1 MPTLRRTVI
10 IRESDMSAFTRRCIK
25 LYDRID
31 FEALTYKELQQENM
45 INALKGES
53 HPTYRVLPDVYEDML
68 WREKTL
74 YDRRYLN
81 WHFSVDYPLGQI
93 YVSSKVDR
101 PREALYRLTLERDFG
116 YK

>member
-10 IRESDMSAFTRRCIK
+10 IRESDMSTFTRGCIKKK
-25 LYDRID
+25 LYDRMD

-45 INALKGES
+45 VNVLKGES
-53 HPTYRVLPDVYEDML
+53 HPQYRVLPDVYEDML
-68 WREKTL
+68 WREKSL

-101 PREALYRLTLERDFG
+101 PREALYRVILEKDFD
-116 YK
+116 